1 MLSNAWRFLII
12 LLAAHLIPYAI
23 LMDLRQFLTSPG
35 PWSLTGNMA
44 ELALHASSFN
54 FNLQVPSTSSIFMES
69 TFIQWIADKEKSLR
83 MKTASFARYSRD
95 PLVTERRLFP
105 TGIQVPNA

>member
-1 MLSNAWRFLII
+1 
-12 LLAAHLIPYAI
+12 
-23 LMDLRQFLTSPG
+23 
-35 PWSLTGNMA
+35 MA

-54 FNLQVPSTSSIFMES
+54 FNLQVSSTPIIFLGS

-83 MKTASFARYSRD
+83 VKIASFACYSRD
-95 PLVTERRLFP
+95 PFVTERRLFP